1 MNEFQE
7 ARKAY
12 EDIPVPEELSR
23 CVQAGIRR
31 GKANRL
37 RRMWGK
43 RLAAV
48 AACLAVT
55 VGVLNLSPAMAS
67 AAADI
72 PVLGGLF
79 RVLTVRSYETERD
92 QIVYH
97 VEVPEVQAEST
108 IVQRVNEEI
117 QQRVDTHIAEA
128 KDMWEE
134 YHKAFLATGG
144 TEKEWA
150 ERTLDLTVTYN
161 IKSQTDT
168 AISFAV
174 DMSQSSVS
182 ASQTQY
188 YYNLDLSSPEGRDI
202 TLWDLLGDDW
212 INICNTSIQTQ
223 IDASADKDG
232 FTYFFAPEEG
242 GFTTMDETTNFYID
256 RSGVPVVVFPKYAIA
271 AGAAGIVEFPISQ

>member
-67 AAADI
+67 AAADL

-79 RVLTVRSYETERD
+79 QVLTVRSFTDKNDDRTVTVEQPGLTGSDFADEIDRAI
-92 QIVYH
+92 QI
-97 VEVPEVQAEST
+97 
-108 IVQRVNEEI
+108 
-117 QQRVDTHIAEA
+117 RVDEKLAEGEKLVA
-128 KDMWEE
+128 DYKN
-134 YHKAFLATGG
+134 AFLATGG
-144 TEKEWA
+144 TEEEWA
-150 ERTLDLTVTYN
+150 QHDNTVSITYE
-161 IKSQTDT
+161 IKSRTDT
-168 AISFAV
+168 TVSFV
-174 DMSQSSVS
+174 VSSSVS
-182 ASQTQY
+182 IANAYQEQFF
-188 YYNLDLSSPEGRDI
+188 YNLDLAEDQEL
-202 TLWDLLGDDW
+202 TLAGLLGEDW
-212 INICNTSIQTQ
+212 VNICNDSIRAQMA
-223 IDASADKDG
+223 ASEDPTVF
-232 FTYFFAPEEG
+232 FTEEEG
-242 GFTTMDETTNFYID
+242 GFTTVDEETGFYISQ
-256 RSGVPVVVFPKYAIA
+256 SGNPVVVFPRYTVAPGFM
-271 AGAAGIVEFPISQ
+271 GAVEFEIGR